1 MEELD
6 REGQRLLQCI
16 RSSDGFSGKN
26 CISGSA
32 DFQSLVPKV
41 IQPMLNAGIVTS
53 SFMNCEMAPDGSC
66 HINPPLCQVAS
77 LLDKLHSTRQ
87 HLHQMWHVR
96 KLKLDQ
102 CFQLRLFEQD
112 AEKVTVTDT

>member
-1 MEELD
+1 MA
-6 REGQRLLQCI
+6 GV
-16 RSSDGFSGKN
+16 GGGGVKGKGCDVN
-26 CISGSA
+26 HR
-32 DFQSLVPKV
+32 VY
-41 IQPMLNAGIVTS
+41 
-53 SFMNCEMAPDGSC
+53 
-66 HINPPLCQVAS
+66 QVAS

-112 AEKVTVTDT
+112 AEKVTVTLV

>member
-1 MEELD
+1 
-6 REGQRLLQCI
+6 
-16 RSSDGFSGKN
+16 
-26 CISGSA
+26 
-32 DFQSLVPKV
+32 
-41 IQPMLNAGIVTS
+41 MLNVRIVYS
-53 SFMNCEMAPDGSC
+53 SFMNCEMAPDGPC
-66 HINPPLCQVAS
+66 HINHPLCQVAS

-112 AEKVTVTDT
+112 AEKVTVTNT